1 MKNSKLE
8 STSDIVKKNNKKL
21 ENDLLTKLFFNGQ
34 NPKLEI
40 SKIYDEIFNL
50 PCELKSLKI
59 DNLTVCGLEK

>member
-1 MKNSKLE
+1 MKKSELE
-8 STSDIVKKNNKKL
+8 TTSNIVKKNNKNL

-40 SKIYDEIFNL
+40 SKIYDEVFNL

-59 DNLTVCGLEK
+59 DNLIIQDQK